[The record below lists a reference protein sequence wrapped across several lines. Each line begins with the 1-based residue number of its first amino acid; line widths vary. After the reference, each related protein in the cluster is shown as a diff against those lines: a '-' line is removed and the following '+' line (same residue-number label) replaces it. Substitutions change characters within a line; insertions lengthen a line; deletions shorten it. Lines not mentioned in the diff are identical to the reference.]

1 MVVSQARGNRF
12 GQGSPPRPNGSFN
25 REKGGSIERDSKDR
39 MSGCKEGG
47 GEADEE

>member
-12 GQGSPPRPNGSFN
+12 GQGSPPRPNSSFN
-25 REKGGSIERDSKDR
+25 REKGGSREGE
-39 MSGCKEGG
+39 SGCKEGG

>member
-1 MVVSQARGNRF
+1 MVVLTGR
-12 GQGSPPRPNGSFN
+12 
-25 REKGGSIERDSKDR
+25 REGVERDSKDR